1 MVIRKFVNSPFAD
14 SQSLMSKTPSPSK
27 LRPPSKLKW
36 LFLGGLI
43 LIVIVGIAAYFT
55 GRSLRPYHIKG
66 QQFEP
71 VPAYDFTMI
80 SSRTQE
86 PTSLSDFYGKK
97 FTLIYFG
104 YTTCPDVCPASLSAY
119 SKSYDLLSKKAKDK
133 VQFLWITVDPARD
146 TPEKMEDYISHFR
159 PNFMLGMIPRSAE
172 ELKEVANAYSAYYE
186 KIDYGSE
193 AGYLMDHSAGVVLV
207 DPKGVKR
214 LIYSFNTPPED
225 VASDLEYL
233 IKTEME

>member
-1 MVIRKFVNSPFAD
+1 MTKTNTSP
-14 SQSLMSKTPSPSK
+14 K
-27 LRPPSKLKW
+27 LAPPTRLKR
-36 LFLGGLI
+36 LFLGGLL
-43 LIVIVGIAAYFT
+43 LIVIVGIAAYFV
-55 GRSLRPYHIKG
+55 GRLLRPYHIKG

-86 PTSLSDFYGKK
+86 PISLSDFYGKK

-133 VQFLWITVDPARD
+133 VQFLWITVDPDRD
-146 TPEKMEDYISHFR
+146 TPAKMEDYINHFR
-159 PNFMLGMIPRSAE
+159 PDFMLGMIPRSDE

-186 KIDYGSE
+186 KIDTGSE

-207 DPKGVKR
+207 DAKGIKR
-214 LIYSFNTPPED
+214 LIYSFNTSPED

>member
-1 MVIRKFVNSPFAD
+1 MTKTTASSKF
-14 SQSLMSKTPSPSK
+14 TP
-27 LRPPSKLKW
+27 PPRLKY
-36 LFLGGLI
+36 LFLGGLL
-43 LIVIVGIAAYFT
+43 LIIIVGIAAYFV

-71 VPAYDFTMI
+71 VPAYDFTML
-80 SSRTQE
+80 SSRTQK

-119 SKSYDLLSKKAKDK
+119 SKTYDLLSKKAKDK
-133 VQFLWITVDPARD
+133 VQFLWITVDPDRD

-159 PNFMLGMIPRSAE
+159 PDFMLGMIPRSPE
-172 ELKEVANAYSAYYE
+172 DLKATANAYSAYYE
-186 KIDYGSE
+186 KIDTGSE

-207 DPKGVKR
+207 DPKGIKR
-214 LIYSFNTPPED
+214 LIYSFNTSPED